1 MKRNANRH
9 NRFLNF
15 GLAAQAAILA
25 LVLLSV
31 SFLPRVIFAA
41 TFTVAPD
48 SEYQT
53 IQSAIGASS
62 NGDTVLVAPG
72 VYRENVAFGGRIIL
86 KAENAAPGATVI
98 EAVDPAVSAITAAGP
113 AEINGFTIRGATNSA
128 GIRLNYGAW
137 EAKISNNIIES
148 NLDGIYIVNYGSG
161 NSEITRNIFRDNT
174 GYDINLPAEY
184 NSSAGVS
191 TQSAGNIIYLNDFYG
206 TLYPYQDYVNYWNS
220 QEELGYKYQNKIY
233 RGKPGNY
240 QPQCQTE
247 DPDGDGIGNAAC
259 PIGGYTDSFPLV
271 QPFENYEIAGG
282 KDKFVYVAL
291 GDSYQSGEGAGNSIE
306 GAEEYLA
313 RAYEQG
319 TYTDTLIAGDN
330 SCHRALQNYAK
341 INKNKF
347 HPELNDEDIVLI
359 DLTCSGAKI
368 ENGSQ
373 PPVIGDMAA
382 DQIAP
387 DSQLQQALNK
397 LNDAGLTPADVD
409 LVTVGMGGNGAG
421 FVEIIQACLLPNILR
436 KALQEYPN
444 PPAEIKTL
452 VDMFASCK
460 NIDDNLF
467 DSNAAINA
475 LYAKEVWAQNK
486 ILQTFAKARVIQA
499 DYPDILPRNTKSL
512 SYCGGL
518 RKEDIGYARG
528 KVNAINE
535 KINQA
540 KLAVAQSNP
549 RLELAS
555 LQSSLGGNALCPANA
570 ATALANG
577 VKEANLNAEIRRLLN
592 LDGNGDAQSRALID
606 NLLAAYNSWKQCLG
620 VHLNVFDGGADCDV
634 NTAFNQVKNLSTSLL
649 NYLSNTDQM
658 RIILANLVDYSN
670 GNLNIRYDRSK
681 GLFHPNAKGYDV
693 IACNILAAH
702 NKTGAEDCLPSAGQ
716 AVMDAVNG
724 VLINNI
730 PIGILPGQT
739 ISLYLGGFAPGAIV
753 PIMILSEPKKIGEAI
768 VDENGII
775 DTEILLPEMNPGVHT
790 IILESQNDAGVGI
803 AKQFRVNYP
812 GLPRA
817 GESYGVYFDNIAID
831 EGEKINIIYGGAN
844 FGNLTSDEDG
854 GVFVE
859 LPVFEGQELFQAM
872 AKNQTT
878 GEVLQTS
885 AEVEKPRQSLRSLAV
900 KTAFIKWQKAKNKN
914 QEFAIAGQFE
924 LPRDFSKDNLAKNI
938 ELKLIFSGGK
948 TAVASLSFKEN
959 NIFWKYEKLAAAQ
972 NLKISRAIVYWSPEK
987 KFCGN
992 SKICAAAL
1000 KNKNWFY
1007 LQGELENLGLEIDK
1021 TGEMEIEIVL
1031 PARIADLAGRQ
1042 KLPMKKIGNQR
1053 FYNSAWPLS
1062 FWPQNLESFYK

>member
-259 PIGGYTDSFPLV
+259 PIGGYTDGFPLV
-271 QPFENYEIAGG
+271 QPFANYEIAGG
-282 KDKFVYVAL
+282 EDKFVYVAL

-475 LYAKEVWAQNK
+475 LYVKEVWAQNK
-486 ILQTFAKARVIQA
+486 ILQTFAKARVIQVN
-499 DYPDILPRNTKSL
+499 YPDILPQKGKSDR
-512 SYCGGL
+512 YCGGL
-518 RKEDIGYARG
+518 REKDINYARK
-528 KVNAINE
+528 KVEAIND
-535 KINQA
+535 KISQA
-540 KLAVAQSNP
+540 QIVVAKNNP
-549 RLELAS
+549 RLELAD
-555 LQSSLGGNALCPANA
+555 LQNSLGDNALCPKNDAD
-570 ATALANG
+570 ALANG
-577 VKEANLNAEIRRLLN
+577 INEANLNAEVRRLLN

-606 NLLAAYNSWKQCLG
+606 DLAAAYNSWKQCLG
-620 VHLNVFDGGADCDV
+620 VHFNVFDGGADCNV
-634 NTAFNQVKNLSTSLL
+634 SVANNQVRNSTISLL
-649 NYLSNTDQM
+649 NYLNNPNQM
-658 RIILANLVDYSN
+658 RTILANLVGYLN
-670 GNLNIRYDRSK
+670 EENLEIRYDRSK
-681 GLFHPNAKGYDV
+681 GLFHPNANGHEI

-702 NKTGAEDCLPSAGQ
+702 NKAGAENCLPPVSQ

-724 VLINNI
+724 VSINNV
-730 PIGILPGQT
+730 PINIVPAQT
-739 ISLYLGGFAPGAIV
+739 ISLYLGGFTPGSIV
-753 PIMILSEPKKIGEAI
+753 PITILSLPKSLGSA
-768 VDENGII
+768 VADENGII
-775 DTEILLPEMNPGVHT
+775 DTQIVLPEMSPGVHE
-790 IILESQNDAGVGI
+790 IVLESQNSAGVGI
-803 AKQFRVNYP
+803 GKQLWVEYP
-812 GLPRA
+812 GKPRA
-817 GESYGVYFDNIAID
+817 GESYGIYLKNIATG
-831 EGEKINIIYGGAN
+831 EGEENQHCLRGCGFCEFN
-844 FGNLTSDEDG
+844 F
-854 GVFVE
+854 
-859 LPVFEGQELFQAM
+859 
-872 AKNQTT
+872 
-878 GEVLQTS
+878 
-885 AEVEKPRQSLRSLAV
+885 R
-900 KTAFIKWQKAKNKN
+900 
-914 QEFAIAGQFE
+914 
-924 LPRDFSKDNLAKNI
+924 
-938 ELKLIFSGGK
+938 
-948 TAVASLSFKEN
+948 
-959 NIFWKYEKLAAAQ
+959 
-972 NLKISRAIVYWSPEK
+972 
-987 KFCGN
+987 
-992 SKICAAAL
+992 
-1000 KNKNWFY
+1000 
-1007 LQGELENLGLEIDK
+1007 
-1021 TGEMEIEIVL
+1021 
-1031 PARIADLAGRQ
+1031 
-1042 KLPMKKIGNQR
+1042 
-1053 FYNSAWPLS
+1053 
-1062 FWPQNLESFYK
+1062 